1 MAQII
6 STFYEL
12 LKSYREASEEPKVV
26 PESKIIKPPKAEA
39 KTSKEVIEMWTEPL
53 PTCMQ
58 NLQQGK
64 LAINLQITALWL
76 REYQLLPSTT
86 HPHMQMSYFGSYVL
100 SGIKIFT
107 T

>member
-1 MAQII
+1 
-6 STFYEL
+6 
-12 LKSYREASEEPKVV
+12 
-26 PESKIIKPPKAEA
+26 
-39 KTSKEVIEMWTEPL
+39 
-53 PTCMQ
+53 MQ